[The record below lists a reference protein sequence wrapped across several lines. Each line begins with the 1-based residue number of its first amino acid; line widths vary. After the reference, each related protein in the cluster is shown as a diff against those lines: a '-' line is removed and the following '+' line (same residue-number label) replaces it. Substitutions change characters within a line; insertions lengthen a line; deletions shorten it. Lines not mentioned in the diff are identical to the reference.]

1 MKEKLEEQEKLI
13 DYCGMVWKDGE
24 IYIQFD
30 LSARDIDEARAM
42 AEDRFGEDQIITVY
56 EQDPPEVIEKMKS
69 AAYTL
74 LGENDPFK
82 EYLGKLWV
90 DGEPVVRFSL
100 MARNPTEAY
109 ELAKAKYGDHR
120 ISVWNEEDQ
129 HRLR

>member
-1 MKEKLEEQEKLI
+1 MSEEQDQPAKYSGI
-13 DYCGMVWKDGE
+13 VWNDGE

-30 LSARDIDEARAM
+30 LPASDIDEARAM
-42 AEDRFGEDQIITVY
+42 AKARFGDECLITVH
-56 EQDPPEVIEKMKS
+56 EKRPPAVTEKMRRS
-69 AAYTL
+69 AYTVP
-74 LGENDPFK
+74 GKDDPFK

-120 ISVWNEEDQ
+120 ISVWNEEDR
-129 HRLR
+129 HRIR